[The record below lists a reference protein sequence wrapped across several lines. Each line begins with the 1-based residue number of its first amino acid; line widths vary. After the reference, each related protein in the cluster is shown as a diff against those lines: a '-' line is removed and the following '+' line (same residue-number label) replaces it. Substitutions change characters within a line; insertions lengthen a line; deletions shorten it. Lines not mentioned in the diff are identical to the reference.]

1 MSNQTVPN
9 PADVHLK
16 YKRSER
22 MKLVSSVRPL
32 FYKKPHVLI
41 FAEGDETM
49 AEKRKEDEKK
59 KYELVI
65 QALEN
70 LAFGELHITIHN
82 GKIVQINR
90 IEKQR
95 FSV

>member
-1 MSNQTVPN
+1 
-9 PADVHLK
+9 
-16 YKRSER
+16 
-22 MKLVSSVRPL
+22 
-32 FYKKPHVLI
+32 
-41 FAEGDETM
+41 M